1 MKTQLEKAQAF
12 YELHQQAGCFVAP
25 NPWDAGSA
33 KLMELLGFP
42 ALASTGA
49 GFSFSTARPDFG
61 VSWGVKMEHLTQL
74 CAGTD
79 LPISADLEYCGEG
92 GLDSVQASLRE
103 AAETGIAGASIE
115 DTTGNS
121 AAPIRDIRQAAERV
135 QAAVQAARS
144 LNHPFV
150 LTARA
155 DNHFY
160 GINNLSDTIARL
172 QAYQEAGADVLF
184 APGLKTREDI
194 SAVLS
199 SVDKPINVLMGMP
212 GCTLTVAD
220 LRELGVRRVSV
231 GATLARV
238 AYSAM
243 LRAARQVL
251 ETGEFTAMHDAIP
264 GPVLNK
270 LFEQNRSLAER
281 QKMLAERFV

>member
-12 YELHQQAGCFVAP
+12 QQLHSQPGCFVVP
-25 NPWDAGSA
+25 NPWDAGAA

-49 GFSFSTARPDFG
+49 GFAFSMAQPDFG

-74 CAGTD
+74 CAATD
-79 LPISADLEYCGEG
+79 LPVSADLEYCGEG
-92 GLDSVQASLRE
+92 GLDSVQACLRE

-115 DTTGNS
+115 DTTGSS
-121 AAPIRDIRQAAERV
+121 AAPIRGMEEAADRV
-135 QAAVQAARS
+135 RAAAAAARS
-144 LNHPFV
+144 LKHPFV

-155 DNHFY
+155 DNYFY

-194 SAVLS
+194 AAVLS

-212 GCTLTVAD
+212 GCTLTVGD
-220 LRELGVRRVSV
+220 LRKLGVRRVSV

-251 ETGEFTAMHDAIP
+251 ETGEFTAMHDAI
-264 GPVLNK
+264 GGAVLNK
-270 LFEQNRSLAER
+270 LFQDERSFHER
-281 QKMLAERFV
+281 QTMLAERFR